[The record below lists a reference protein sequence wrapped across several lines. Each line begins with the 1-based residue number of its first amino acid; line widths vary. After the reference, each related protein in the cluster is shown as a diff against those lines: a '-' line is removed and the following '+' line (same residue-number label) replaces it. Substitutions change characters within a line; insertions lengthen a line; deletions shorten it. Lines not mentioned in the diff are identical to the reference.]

1 MLISILK
8 FLILC
13 YDRLYESHK
22 VFVSFYELWGIMK
35 QKEYYTAGELARLFN
50 IPKQTMLYYD
60 KMGVLQPEFI
70 AENGYR
76 YYATPQYLT
85 LEIILFLRKMDISVP
100 DIRNF
105 LQHKSREEILKVI
118 AKREDEC
125 RQQIQEAEMLM
136 HSLGNYREALEK
148 SRSLPLNQVLLENC
162 SDCRMYLTPI
172 PKSQRGGLSAIT
184 IRARHVREAFSHCYC
199 KEKPTGWVINRD
211 DFFHSRFSHSS
222 AVVTKSGPPSS
233 SLPCNYIRPAGLYTS
248 IHINLKSRE
257 IISIS
262 EMGLP
267 SRHTE
272 PSASLLFPKGDEPF
286 PAVGKAQLCTNHPAM
301 SASYTSCTVLS
312 HPSAF

>member
-60 KMGVLQPEFI
+60 KTGVLQPEFI

-118 AKREDEC
+118 AKRENEC

-148 SRSLPLNQVLLENC
+148 SRSLPLNQVLPESC

-199 KEKPTGWVINRD
+199 KEKPTGWVISRD

-248 IHINLKSRE
+248 IHIKGAYFHHGQDSLERMQDFMDKNNLVPDGDVFLFP
-257 IISIS
+257 IISYWVTNNPEEYIN
-262 EMGLP
+262 
-267 SRHTE
+267 
-272 PSASLLFPKGDEPF
+272 SLSVKVV
-286 PAVGKAQLCTNHPAM
+286 PAGSK
-301 SASYTSCTVLS
+301 
-312 HPSAF
+312 

>member
-13 YDRLYESHK
+13 YDRLYEGHK

-148 SRSLPLNQVLLENC
+148 SRSLPLNQVLLESC

-172 PKSQRGGLSAIT
+172 PQSQRGWSVRHHHQGPSCAGGL
-184 IRARHVREAFSHCYC
+184 
-199 KEKPTGWVINRD
+199 
-211 DFFHSRFSHSS
+211 
-222 AVVTKSGPPSS
+222 
-233 SLPCNYIRPAGLYTS
+233 L
-248 IHINLKSRE
+248 
-257 IISIS
+257 
-262 EMGLP
+262 
-267 SRHTE
+267 
-272 PSASLLFPKGDEPF
+272 SLL
-286 PAVGKAQLCTNHPAM
+286 L
-301 SASYTSCTVLS
+301 
-312 HPSAF
+312 

>member
-60 KMGVLQPEFI
+60 KTGVLQPEFI

-118 AKREDEC
+118 AKRENEC

-148 SRSLPLNQVLLENC
+148 SRSLPLNQVLLESC

-199 KEKPTGWVINRD
+199 KE
-211 DFFHSRFSHSS
+211 
-222 AVVTKSGPPSS
+222 
-233 SLPCNYIRPAGLYTS
+233 
-248 IHINLKSRE
+248 
-257 IISIS
+257 
-262 EMGLP
+262 
-267 SRHTE
+267 
-272 PSASLLFPKGDEPF
+272 
-286 PAVGKAQLCTNHPAM
+286 
-301 SASYTSCTVLS
+301 
-312 HPSAF
+312 

>member
-1 MLISILK
+1 MLTSILK

-13 YDRLYESHK
+13 YDRLYEGHK
-22 VFVSFYELWGIMK
+22 VFVSFYELRGIMK

-125 RQQIQEAEMLM
+125 RQQIQETEMLM
-136 HSLGNYREALEK
+136 HSLGNYRKALEK
-148 SRSLPLNQVLLENC
+148 SWSLPLNQVLLESC

-172 PKSQRGGLSAIT
+172 PKSQRAVCPPSPSGPVMCGRPSPIVTARRSPPAGSSAGMISFTAASAIPL
-184 IRARHVREAFSHCYC
+184 R
-199 KEKPTGWVINRD
+199 
-211 DFFHSRFSHSS
+211 
-222 AVVTKSGPPSS
+222 
-233 SLPCNYIRPAGLYTS
+233 
-248 IHINLKSRE
+248 
-257 IISIS
+257 
-262 EMGLP
+262 
-267 SRHTE
+267 
-272 PSASLLFPKGDEPF
+272 
-286 PAVGKAQLCTNHPAM
+286 
-301 SASYTSCTVLS
+301 
-312 HPSAF
+312 

>member
-60 KMGVLQPEFI
+60 KTGVLQPEFI

-118 AKREDEC
+118 AKRENEC

-148 SRSLPLNQVLLENC
+148 SRSLPLNQVLLESC

-199 KEKPTGWVINRD
+199 KEKPTGWVISRWASFTAASAIPLRWSRNQDRPVPVSPAITSVLP
-211 DFFHSRFSHSS
+211 DFILLSILRAPISIMARIRWNECRILWIKTISSLTEMYSFSPSS
-222 AVVTKSGPPSS
+222 AIGSPITPK
-233 SLPCNYIRPAGLYTS
+233 
-248 IHINLKSRE
+248 
-257 IISIS
+257 SIS
-262 EMGLP
+262 
-267 SRHTE
+267 T
-272 PSASLLFPKGDEPF
+272 PSA
-286 PAVGKAQLCTNHPAM
+286 
-301 SASYTSCTVLS
+301 
-312 HPSAF
+312 